1 MKWSHSNKLLN
12 ILRNPNIQLLIYST
26 AEPRARLNTVL
37 SEVDETYLYERFW
50 KPICQLFHYR
60 PGAQTVDSLLK
71 RFTNDEKPLV
81 IVDFSLQSAHHLKLD
96 YWNETIQALIL
107 KRILYGLIN
116 LGEKSWQQNTSLNTL
131 VGLMKHIDLQEEK
144 NMKILTLKI

>member
-1 MKWSHSNKLLN
+1 MIWSKIKNRLHISLTNLVELESFHHVLN

-26 AEPRARLNTVL
+26 TEPRARLNTVL
-37 SEVDETYLYERFW
+37 SEVDENYLYERFW

-81 IVDFSLQSAHHLKLD
+81 K
-96 YWNETIQALIL
+96 
-107 KRILYGLIN
+107 
-116 LGEKSWQQNTSLNTL
+116 
-131 VGLMKHIDLQEEK
+131 
-144 NMKILTLKI
+144 